1 MTERALAPIAETT
14 MKRRAPATRGP
25 GKGHHMTKIHTPEGL
40 SAARGLD
47 GGAERAEGI
56 VDRLA
61 QTRYGRRDC
70 IEIGD
75 QGSQLRMLYAELL
88 AAHGNDLPVSRIGEE
103 SSQQMPS
110 DKSRCAGEEGGAVR

>member
-1 MTERALAPIAETT
+1 
-14 MKRRAPATRGP
+14 
-25 GKGHHMTKIHTPEGL
+25 MTKIHTPEGL

-88 AAHGNDLPVSRIGEE
+88 GSR
-103 SSQQMPS
+103 Q
-110 DKSRCAGEEGGAVR
+110 